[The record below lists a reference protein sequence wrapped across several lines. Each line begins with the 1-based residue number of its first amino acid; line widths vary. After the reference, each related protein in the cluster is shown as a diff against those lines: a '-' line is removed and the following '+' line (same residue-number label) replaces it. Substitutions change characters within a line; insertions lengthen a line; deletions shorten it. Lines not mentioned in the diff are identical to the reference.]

1 MTQQAP
7 DLIQVDGREYVILNW
22 LGDTSCIPDNETLG
36 FETSMQS
43 TANWSGRID
52 HYGVW
57 GGELYLF
64 KIDVTLDDPD
74 HTPTPIEARREVLF
88 RYEPL
93 TDSEGRSIVREY
105 RHDFFAYEDLKLPF
119 TGRIILARSDDPWA
133 RPQAAPDEYSEAAFA
148 LELCNGVV
156 EDFYELND

>member
-1 MTQQAP
+1 MTMQTP
-7 DLIQVDGREYVILNW
+7 DVIQFDGREYVILSW
-22 LGDTSCIPDNETLG
+22 KGDTDCIPNNEDLG
-36 FETSMQS
+36 FDTSMQS

-57 GGELYLF
+57 SGELYLF
-64 KIDVTLDDPD
+64 KIDVTLEDPD
-74 HTPTPIEARREVLF
+74 NTPTPAEARREVLF

-93 TDSEGRSIVREY
+93 TDAEGRSIVREF
-105 RHDFFAYEDLKLPF
+105 RHDFFVYEDLKLPF

-133 RPQAAPDEYSEAAFA
+133 RPQAAPDEDSEAAFA

-156 EDFYELND
+156 EDFYELSD